1 VRRTTIPGEIRTHPR
16 ELPVFLQGNR
26 GEGVLIL
33 HGYTA
38 GPGEVRYLGER
49 LNEAGFT
56 VSIPRLPGHGT
67 RKEDLLTV
75 SWRDWLRR
83 ALDAYMDLAPLCR
96 QVHVV
101 GFSMGGILAVLTAAR
116 LSVSR
121 LVLIAPGILNRN
133 RLILFSPL
141 LAAIAAPFLPYLRK
155 PRPTKAGIPG
165 LEHLEQEYWRWTFI
179 RPIASVFTLQRMA
192 RHSLRRITC
201 PALVIASRCDRVVP
215 EKVADFI
222 VGRIGSREIRT
233 EVFESFPHRMVMEEG
248 KEEVAEL
255 VIQFLENTEQNG

>member
-1 VRRTTIPGEIRTHPR
+1 M
-16 ELPVFLQGNR
+16 
-26 GEGVLIL
+26 IL

-67 RKEDLLTV
+67 RKEDLLAV
-75 SWRDWLRR
+75 NWRDWLRR
-83 ALDAYMDLAPLCR
+83 ALDAYMDLAPLCLR
-96 QVHVV
+96 VHVV

-141 LAAIAAPFLPYLRK
+141 LSAIAAPLLPYLRK
-155 PRPTKAGIPG
+155 PKPSKAGIPG
-165 LEHLEQEYWRWTFI
+165 FEHLEQEYWQWTFI

-192 RHSLRRITC
+192 KRSLRRIRC
-201 PALVIASRCDRVVP
+201 PALVIASRGDRVVP
-215 EKVADFI
+215 ERVADFI
-222 VGRIGSREIRT
+222 ARRIGSREVRR
-233 EVFESFPHRMVMEEG
+233 EVLDNFPHRMIMEEG
-248 KEEVAEL
+248 KEEVAAL
-255 VIQFLENTEQNG
+255 VIHFLENTDQDG